1 MDRIGP
7 ERGKPLIDEAEE
19 NMQSLPCSQMT
30 RGDSASERSDNDY
43 R

>member
-7 ERGKPLIDEAEE
+7 EKGNPLIDEAQG
-19 NMQSLPCSQMT
+19 NIQSLPCSQMT
-30 RGDSASERSDNDY
+30 GGDSASERSDNDY